1 MDRSMQLVIQAK
13 PSGMSPEVTRHI
25 AEQEQRVANFVRN
38 GYDTTQAQKLLD
50 NFYESHMQHIADRDR
65 ILGELGQ

>member
-1 MDRSMQLVIQAK
+1 MQLVIQAK
-13 PSGMSPEVTRHI
+13 PSGMSPEATRHI
-25 AEQEQRVANFVRN
+25 AEQEQRVANSVRN

-50 NFYESHMQHIADRDR
+50 NFYESHTHHIADRDR